1 MVEVKTIV
9 AKLADIDFG
18 TFGVGDL
25 AYKMIISFSATVKP
39 LIETIFQILITLL
52 SIVRESIG

>member
-18 TFGVGDL
+18 TFGVGDWL
-25 AYKMIISFSATVKP
+25 QDDHFVSATVKP
-39 LIETIFQILITLL
+39 IIETIFQILITLL